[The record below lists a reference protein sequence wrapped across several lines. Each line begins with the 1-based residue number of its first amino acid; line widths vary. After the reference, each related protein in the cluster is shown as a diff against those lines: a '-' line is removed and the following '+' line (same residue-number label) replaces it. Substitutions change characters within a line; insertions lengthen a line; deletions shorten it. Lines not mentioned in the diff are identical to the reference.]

1 MLGLAIRA
9 SFLLNKGAGGYSIAP
24 LLHLQPLLN
33 EGDSLGWRIMTDFS
47 IGGFYYTTPNEL
59 ELRVLVDRTIQE
71 LQHAFDLQKATPL
84 DLIFFDR
91 GVSYSLFDVGTTPFR
106 SHTFLSH
113 K

>member
-1 MLGLAIRA
+1 MLGLALRA

-33 EGDSLGWRIMTDFS
+33 EGDSVGWRIRRDFYF
-47 IGGFYYTTPNEL
+47 GGTFRARTNEL
-59 ELRVLVDRTIQE
+59 ELLMDRTIQE
-71 LQHAFDLQKATPL
+71 LRHAFDLQKATPL

-91 GVSYSLFDVGTTPFR
+91 GVSYSLFDVGTTPFQ